1 MEIIHGKLKP
11 KEKGKIMNDFLNKQ
25 FDILVSTSIIEVGV
39 DISNAS
45 IMIIEGADRFGLSQL
60 HQFRGR
66 VGRGEYQSYC
76 FLFTDS
82 ENERTKERLKIME
95 KHNDGFELAKMDLKL
110 RGSGDLY
117 GTAQKGFPQLKI
129 ASLFD
134 YELMKLAQ
142 KEAIEL
148 VNKGELNKYPLLE
161 KRIELWEEEVHGE

>member
-1 MEIIHGKLKP
+1 
-11 KEKGKIMNDFLNKQ
+11 MNDFLNKQ